1 MFPCMKKVR
10 VTHPV
15 VGVIVT
21 AMIGMGCL
29 AAARPATARA
39 ASGRRDVIRPGDGAG
54 PVVLGMSEE
63 EMERAMGK
71 PAQPPAGI
79 KGSRYEWA
87 YPDKGMAVPFTKA
100 EPRKAGVIL
109 AGHAFGVQPVV
120 SEGEFPWRTEEGLGM
135 GSTADEVQ
143 RAYGPPEADEQ
154 PHAQPHWRLLSYT
167 SRGIQFG
174 LSDGRVVWIVVRAG
188 VRA

>member
-1 MFPCMKKVR
+1 MFPSMKKVR

-15 VGVIVT
+15 VGMIVT

-29 AAARPATARA
+29 AAARPATSRT
-39 ASGRRDVIRPGDGAG
+39 ASGRRDSLRPGDGAG

-63 EMERAMGK
+63 ELEHAMGK
-71 PAQPPAGI
+71 RATPPWATI
-79 KGSRYEWA
+79 PPTEWD
-87 YPDKGMAVPFTKA
+87 YPDKDMTVLFTKS

-109 AGHAFGVQPVV
+109 IGRAFGVESVVPV
-120 SEGEFPWRTEEGLGM
+120 GEFPWRTEEGLGM
-135 GSTADEVQ
+135 GSTADEIQ
-143 RAYGPPEADEQ
+143 RAFGPPEADEQ

-174 LSDGRVVWIVVRAG
+174 LSDGKVVWIVLRIAG
-188 VRA
+188 K